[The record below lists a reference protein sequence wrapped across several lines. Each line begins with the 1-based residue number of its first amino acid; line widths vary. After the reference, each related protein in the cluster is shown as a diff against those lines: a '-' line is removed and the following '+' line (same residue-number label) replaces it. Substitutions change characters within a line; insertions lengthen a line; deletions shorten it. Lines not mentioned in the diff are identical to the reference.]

1 MCRQNLRTLSRPGQK
16 MWSALI
22 VHLTQSRVTW
32 EESQTWWVVYIRFAC
47 GHVSV
52 RFSSLLF
59 DGGRHSP
66 VWAVPFHRLD
76 PKLRKSEESRLEQA
90 RVCMCAFSTWSW
102 IRLAAR
108 IPALTS
114 PKWWAV
120 TWNYKP
126 NKPFPPL
133 SWSYVTLEREVKLER
148 RRKWSQSCICTR
160 LCDL

>member
-32 EESQTWWVVYIRFAC
+32 EERQTWWVVYIRFAC

-66 VWAVPFHRLD
+66 VWAVPLHKLD
-76 PKLRKSEESRLEQA
+76 PKLRKSEESRLEPA
-90 RVCMCAFSTWSW
+90 RVCMCTFSTRSW

-120 TWNYKP
+120 TWSYKP

-148 RRKWSQSCICTR
+148 RRKWSRSCICTR